1 MKQKAQTVAKT
12 AAPARQ
18 LAVWSGTTR
27 LWVVIGLVV
36 LAAII
41 IYWIRDTFDSLIFA
55 LLIAY
60 LLNPLVAG
68 LSQRLRLPRI
78 AAAALIYLALLAA
91 IVVASVTITPILVRQ
106 VSNLPREFNHTIEA
120 IGKFLEQSPQ
130 LAALGIKADAATLT
144 ERIRVELTT
153 LGARVPSV
161 LLGAA
166 SSVFSLVF
174 ILVMSFY
181 LVKDADKL
189 NRAIEQAAPEGYRDD
204 AQRIMAE
211 LNTIWSSFLRGQVIL
226 ALVIGAVTTVALY
239 GLGVPNALLLGLLA
253 GLMEVVPTLGPI
265 IAMVPAVLVAFF
277 QGSSLW
283 PLDPAIFAVVVLIAY
298 LLIQQ
303 LENHLVV
310 PMVLGQSVDLPP
322 VVVLFGAFAGASLAG
337 VLGIFLAAPVLATV
351 RAIGQFIYKKLI
363 EPLPSRET

>member
-1 MKQKAQTVAKT
+1 MKQKSQTVAKT
-12 AAPARQ
+12 TAPARQ

-181 LVKDADKL
+181 LVKVSTRTSHP
-189 NRAIEQAAPEGYRDD
+189 RARHRRSHDG
-204 AQRIMAE
+204 
-211 LNTIWSSFLRGQVIL
+211 
-226 ALVIGAVTTVALY
+226 GAVWARRAKCVVAGLARGSDGSCADVGTDHCDGACGLGGVLSRFVAL
-239 GLGVPNALLLGLLA
+239 
-253 GLMEVVPTLGPI
+253 
-265 IAMVPAVLVAFF
+265 
-277 QGSSLW
+277 
-283 PLDPAIFAVVVLIAY
+283 
-298 LLIQQ
+298 
-303 LENHLVV
+303 
-310 PMVLGQSVDLPP
+310 
-322 VVVLFGAFAGASLAG
+322 
-337 VLGIFLAAPVLATV
+337 AP
-351 RAIGQFIYKKLI
+351 
-363 EPLPSRET
+363 